1 MADGITRR
9 PAEENNNHGIAMPLS
24 SIDAVLD
31 SLLERHQASLA
42 AGQGL
47 DPLREPDGFIVAFAT
62 LGWRLR
68 RTPLAL
74 QETER
79 ATLCAAGLATPGRLS
94 VADLA
99 RARLLRQALRSLP
112 AEGRADWLQ
121 ELFRSG
127 DNAEREAVLKVL
139 LLLPE
144 PQSYL
149 ETALDA
155 CRSAVHT
162 TVAAITC
169 GNAYPARYF
178 PPDAF
183 RGMVLKALHLG
194 LPLAEIQG
202 LAERRDGELA
212 RMAADYAS
220 ELRAAGRPVPADIVL
235 LDL

>member
-1 MADGITRR
+1 
-9 PAEENNNHGIAMPLS
+9 MPLS
-24 SIDAVLD
+24 SLDALLD
-31 SLLERHQASLA
+31 SLLSRHQAELA
-42 AGQGL
+42 PAQAI
-47 DPLREPDGFIVAFAT
+47 DPSRNPDGFSAAFAA

-68 RTPLAL
+68 RIPLAL
-74 QETER
+74 LEAER
-79 ATLCAAGLATPGRLS
+79 TALGEAGLAAPECVSL
-94 VADLA
+94 ADLA
-99 RARLLRQALRSLP
+99 RARLLRHGLLALP
-112 AEGRADWLQ
+112 AEGRAEWLQ

-144 PQSYL
+144 PQRYV

-155 CRSAVHT
+155 CRSAIQT

-178 PPDAF
+178 SPEAF

-194 LPLAEIQG
+194 LPLAGIHG
-202 LAERRDGELA
+202 LNERRDGELA